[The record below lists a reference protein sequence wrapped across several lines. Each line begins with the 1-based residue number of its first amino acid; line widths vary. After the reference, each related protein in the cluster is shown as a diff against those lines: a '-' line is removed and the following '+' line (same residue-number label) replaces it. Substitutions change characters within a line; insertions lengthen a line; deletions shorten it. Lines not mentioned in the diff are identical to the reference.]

1 MTCCLLNYKITDYSY
16 MFFLQSDHTI
26 GVSYVLIFGTIG
38 MFVMAITLV
47 SVVVFHQR
55 RVIKFNTQLQKL
67 EEEKQQMLL
76 KASIN
81 FQEEERQRIAADLHD
96 DAGPL
101 LATARLYLNENLI
114 HQEPAV
120 QLQSIFSAKQ
130 IIDDSIQLIRNIS
143 HSLMPPTLKN
153 FGLESA
159 MKDLFDKINGSGVI
173 NASARFH
180 DNRERLNDE
189 QELLIF
195 RILQELVTNIIKH
208 SYAGFIH
215 LTQNVQGNFSY
226 FRIHHDG
233 KGILQPEFE
242 QLNYNSTGLGLKNIE
257 SRIKVLKGSISF
269 NIDSTHTYYKV
280 TIEVP
285 REPVNKKVIHLI

>member
-1 MTCCLLNYKITDYSY
+1 MMIYFFIIKINL
-16 MFFLQSDHTI
+16 FFLQISENSL
-26 GVSYVLIFGTIG
+26 GVSSVLVLGTLG
-38 MFVMAITLV
+38 MFIMAITLILV
-47 SVVVFHQR
+47 LVFHQR
-55 RVIKFNTQLQKL
+55 RVIRFNKQIQKM
-67 EEEKQQMLL
+67 EEERQMLL
-76 KASIN
+76 RASIR

-153 FGLESA
+153 FGLEA
-159 MKDLFDKINGSGVI
+159 AVKDLFDKINGSGVI
-173 NASARFH
+173 NASVRFH
-180 DNRERLNDE
+180 DNRQRLNEE

-208 SYAGFIH
+208 SSAGFIH
-215 LTQNVQGNFSY
+215 LTQNAQGNLVY

-233 KGILQPEFE
+233 KGIL
-242 QLNYNSTGLGLKNIE
+242 
-257 SRIKVLKGSISF
+257 
-269 NIDSTHTYYKV
+269 
-280 TIEVP
+280 
-285 REPVNKKVIHLI
+285 

>member
-1 MTCCLLNYKITDYSY
+1 MY
-16 MFFLQSDHTI
+16 FLQTSENTFGI
-26 GVSYVLIFGTIG
+26 PYILILGTIG
-38 MFVMAITLV
+38 MFTLAITLV
-47 SVVVFHQR
+47 SVVIFHQR
-55 RVIKFNTQLQKL
+55 RVIRFNKQLQKL

-76 KASIN
+76 KASIR

-114 HQEPAV
+114 HQEPAI

-130 IIDDSIQLIRNIS
+130 IIDDTIQLIRNIS

-159 MKDLFDKINGSGVI
+159 VKDLFEKINGSGVI

-180 DNRERLNDE
+180 DNRERLKEE
-189 QELLIF
+189 QELLVF
-195 RILQELVTNIIKH
+195 LILQELVTNIIKH
-208 SYAGFIH
+208 SHAGFIH

-233 KGILQPEFE
+233 KGILQADFE
-242 QLNYNSTGLGLKNIE
+242 KLNYDSAGLGLKNIE
-257 SRIKVLKGSISF
+257 SRIKVLRGSIAF
-269 NIDSTHTYYKV
+269 DIDSTHTYYKV

-285 REPVNKKVIHLI
+285 VELSK

>member
-1 MTCCLLNYKITDYSY
+1 
-16 MFFLQSDHTI
+16 MFFLQDQSAFTFSGI
-26 GVSYVLIFGTIG
+26 LVLGTLG
-38 MFVMAITLV
+38 MLFMAVMLV
-47 SVVVFHQR
+47 SIVVFHQR
-55 RVIKFNTQLQKL
+55 KVIRFNKRIQKM

-76 KASIN
+76 RASIQ

-153 FGLESA
+153 FGLEA
-159 MKDLFDKINGSGVI
+159 AVKDLFEKINGSGVI

-180 DNRERLNDE
+180 DNRRRLNDE
-189 QELLIF
+189 QELLVF
-195 RILQELVTNIIKH
+195 RIVQELVTNIIKH
-208 SYAGFIH
+208 SSAGFIH
-215 LTQNVQGNFSY
+215 LTQNAQGNIVY

-233 KGILQPEFE
+233 RGILQNDFDKMEH
-242 QLNYNSTGLGLKNIE
+242 NSVGLGLKNIQ
-257 SRIKVLKGSISF
+257 SRIRVLKGKIF
-269 NIDSTHTYYKV
+269 FEIDNTHTYYKV

-285 REPVNKKVIHLI
+285 REPIK

>member
-1 MTCCLLNYKITDYSY
+1 
-16 MFFLQSDHTI
+16 MFFLQASPGTM
-26 GVSYVLIFGTIG
+26 GSSNVLIFGTLG
-38 MFVMAITLV
+38 MFIMAITLV

-55 RVIKFNTQLQKL
+55 RVIRFNKQIQKM
-67 EEEKQQMLL
+67 EEERQQMLL
-76 KASIN
+76 RASIQ

-130 IIDDSIQLIRNIS
+130 IIDDSIKLIRNIS

-159 MKDLFDKINGSGVI
+159 IKDLFEKINGSGVI
-173 NASARFH
+173 NATARFH
-180 DNRERLNDE
+180 DNRERLSEE

-195 RILQELVTNIIKH
+195 RVLQELVTNIIKH
-208 SYAGFIH
+208 SGAEFIH
-215 LTQNVQGNFSY
+215 LTQNVQENLSY

-233 KGILQPEFE
+233 KGILQDDFE
-242 QLNYNSTGLGLKNIE
+242 RLNYDSIGLGLKNIE
-257 SRIKVLKGSISF
+257 SRIKVLNGKIYF
-269 NIDSTHTYYKV
+269 DIDSTQTYYKV

-285 REPVNKKVIHLI
+285 REPNK